1 MPNTTEVDE
10 AEIAKLVSDGG
21 LKPETLAR
29 RKRVRAAF
37 QAFTMEHYEK
47 DVTERGIEQSSLC
60 IPLNTLCQQTTIRSE
75 DNWPKCCPSRTHW
88 NTTRRT

>member
-1 MPNTTEVDE
+1 MTVRIKATIRKKGLHWDAEVDE

-37 QAFTMEHYEK
+37 QAFSQRK
-47 DVTERGIEQSSLC
+47 L
-60 IPLNTLCQQTTIRSE
+60 
-75 DNWPKCCPSRTHW
+75 PK
-88 NTTRRT
+88 NN

>member
-29 RKRVRAAF
+29 S
-37 QAFTMEHYEK
+37 
-47 DVTERGIEQSSLC
+47 G
-60 IPLNTLCQQTTIRSE
+60 PQQQ
-75 DNWPKCCPSRTHW
+75 
-88 NTTRRT
+88 

>member
-1 MPNTTEVDE
+1 MLNAEVDE

-37 QAFTMEHYEK
+37 QAYGIATGVSQMKTTQNQLKCVKTKTTM
-47 DVTERGIEQSSLC
+47 
-60 IPLNTLCQQTTIRSE
+60 
-75 DNWPKCCPSRTHW
+75 
-88 NTTRRT
+88 

>member
-29 RKRVRAAF
+29 RKRVRASF
-37 QAFTMEHYEK
+37 QAFTLEHYEK
-47 DVTERGIEQSSLC
+47 SEETTEAEIRGNY
-60 IPLNTLCQQTTIRSE
+60 PKTTGMYQNR
-75 DNWPKCCPSRTHW
+75 KYYVKM
-88 NTTRRT
+88 

>member
-1 MPNTTEVDE
+1 MPKTTEVDE

-47 DVTERGIEQSSLC
+47 DVTPKHLKQKLLC
-60 IPLNTLCQQTTIRSE
+60 KNVTVSMYP
-75 DNWPKCCPSRTHW
+75 
-88 NTTRRT
+88 

>member
-29 RKRVRAAF
+29 RKRVRAA
-37 QAFTMEHYEK
+37 
-47 DVTERGIEQSSLC
+47 R
-60 IPLNTLCQQTTIRSE
+60 QTT
-75 DNWPKCCPSRTHW
+75 PKQLKWFKTE
-88 NTTRRT
+88 TTM

>member
-1 MPNTTEVDE
+1 MPNAEV
-10 AEIAKLVSDGG
+10 DGG

-47 DVTERGIEQSSLC
+47 MCQSWSE
-60 IPLNTLCQQTTIRSE
+60 QTT
-75 DNWPKCCPSRTHW
+75 PKQLKWFKTE
-88 NTTRRT
+88 TTL